1 MSRSAELI
9 KNTALLTISK
19 ITTQAVAFLLVPLYT
34 FYLSASD
41 YGQVDLILTYIA
53 LFAPILSVQLEFAA
67 FRFAID
73 SRDDANR
80 LSSILST
87 IFKIVLPITGVAI
100 ALLAIVSLFVT
111 IPYLALVCLNIV
123 LSVVSAVL
131 LQFTRGVGDEK
142 HFSIAS
148 ILIGV
153 VSTLCSFVFVAVM
166 RLPAFSLMISL
177 VLANLVGIGYLLV
190 IIRRKK
196 RIRLLHGETQQSLR
210 SDMLRYAI
218 PLLPNNIAWWVLNV
232 SDRTIISMFIGAAAN
247 GMYAIANKFAF
258 VPSILFGIFSMSW
271 SESASIH
278 ITSRDRDAFFSKV
291 SDMCLRLYSF
301 ATVVYVLVIDI
312 FYSRIVGAEYAN
324 AHGLIPI
331 LAIGAF
337 FQAILGNYSAIYI
350 AKKKTKE
357 VANSSLAAAVINI
370 VVNLALVGVIG
381 VYASALST
389 AIAFACMAVI
399 RHIHVQRYVKVR
411 YRVQSII
418 CSGAVLIAGGVI
430 YYTHVPKI
438 VSIVACVVAMLVGIV
453 CTKDLFAKMPVKK
466 YFNKNLDKMLHH
478 K

>member
-1 MSRSAELI
+1 
-9 KNTALLTISK
+9 
-19 ITTQAVAFLLVPLYT
+19 
-34 FYLSASD
+34 
-41 YGQVDLILTYIA
+41 
-53 LFAPILSVQLEFAA
+53 
-67 FRFAID
+67 
-73 SRDDANR
+73 
-80 LSSILST
+80 
-87 IFKIVLPITGVAI
+87 
-100 ALLAIVSLFVT
+100 
-111 IPYLALVCLNIV
+111 
-123 LSVVSAVL
+123 
-131 LQFTRGVGDEK
+131 
-142 HFSIAS
+142 
-148 ILIGV
+148 
-153 VSTLCSFVFVAVM
+153 
-166 RLPAFSLMISL
+166 
-177 VLANLVGIGYLLV
+177 
-190 IIRRKK
+190 
-196 RIRLLHGETQQSLR
+196 
-210 SDMLRYAI
+210 MLRYAI

-312 FYSRIVGAEYAN
+312 FYSRIVGAEYAD

-411 YRVQSII
+411 YHVQSIL
-418 CSGAVLIAGGVI
+418 CSGAVLIAGGII

-438 VSIVACVVAMLVGIV
+438 ISIIACIVIMAVGIILM
-453 CTKDLFAKMPVKK
+453 KDLFAKIPFKK
-466 YFNKNLDKMLHH
+466 YLDKMPHH